1 MASMEGGRTVR
12 NTTPWL
18 ALLLL
23 SLTLAVSS
31 PALADVV
38 FFDDFNSEHGGAAQL
53 NYGSF
58 ANWTV
63 SNGTVDLI
71 GNGAFDFLPGNGL
84 YVDMDGSTGNAGKI
98 TSAPIALA
106 PGTYTLEFDLA
117 GNQRSSALDTVDVVL
132 AFEGGPVFPTST
144 LSRAQSDPF
153 TTATMIFN
161 VPIAT
166 SLSLSF
172 EGSGGDDVGL
182 LLDNV
187 KISSATA
194 PPPSVPEPA
203 TLLLLGAGLAGL
215 GGMAWRQHRR
225 G

>member
-1 MASMEGGRTVR
+1 MR

-106 PGTYTLEFDLA
+106 AGTYTLEFNLA

-153 TTATMIFN
+153 ITATMNFN

-187 KISSATA
+187 RISSGST
-194 PPPSVPEPA
+194 PPVPPSVPEPA
-203 TLLLLGAGLAGL
+203 TLFLLGSGLVGL
-215 GGMAWRQHRR
+215 GGVAWRRR
-225 G
+225 RTSRDA

>member
-1 MASMEGGRTVR
+1 MRNRRVR
-12 NTTPWL
+12 LSVWL
-18 ALLLL
+18 LG
-23 SLTLAVSS
+23 LTLAVSS

-38 FFDDFNSEHGGAAQL
+38 FFDDFNSEHGGVAQL

-58 ANWTV
+58 AHWTV

-98 TSAPIALA
+98 TSAPIALV
-106 PGTYTLEFDLA
+106 PGTYTLAFDLA
-117 GNQRSSALDTVDVVL
+117 GNQRSSTPDTVDVVL

-215 GGMAWRQHRR
+215 GGMTWRQHRR

>member
-1 MASMEGGRTVR
+1 MR

-98 TSAPIALA
+98 TSAPIALV
-106 PGTYTLEFDLA
+106 PGTYTLAFDLA
-117 GNQRSSALDTVDVVL
+117 GNQRSSTPDTVDVVL

-215 GGMAWRQHRR
+215 GGMTWRQHRR

>member
-1 MASMEGGRTVR
+1 MR

-18 ALLLL
+18 VLLLL

-38 FFDDFNSEHGGAAQL
+38 FFDDFNSEHGGVAQL

-84 YVDMDGSTGNAGKI
+84 YVDMDGSTGNAGLM
-98 TSAPIALA
+98 TSNFTLPA
-106 PGTYTLEFDLA
+106 GTYNLEYDVAGSQRGETNSVIVEFGSFTHTTTLP
-117 GNQRSSALDTVDVVL
+117 SATGFTHEAWVVTV
-132 AFEGGPVFPTST
+132 GPASASV
-144 LSRAQSDPF
+144 
-153 TTATMIFN
+153 
-161 VPIAT
+161 
-166 SLSLSF
+166 SF
-172 EGSGGDDVGL
+172 EGVGGDNLGL

-187 KISSATA
+187 RISSDTA
-194 PPPSVPEPA
+194 PPPPPSVPEPA
-203 TLLLLGAGLAGL
+203 TLFLLGTGLVGL
-215 GGMAWRQHRR
+215 GGFVWRHRR